1 MLNRS
6 SGQMTA
12 TGTDPL
18 QAAIYCRM
26 SLARFGDTTK
36 VDDQERICREL
47 AAQLGWH
54 VAEVY
59 TDNSISA
66 WNKRVKR
73 PGWLAMLDAVDAGQ
87 INAIITYHGDRL
99 TRQPRDLEKLID
111 LGENKGVRLASPT
124 GTRNLGSRDD
134 RAMLRVIAAFAVN
147 ESDAKSD
154 RQKSQYA
161 RWRLKGRVV
170 TGGRGGRMFGFDTD
184 GVSHFPPDRCSLITR
199 EEVVEPDIVRDVFA
213 RVLAGEAVRHIARDL
228 AARGITTTT
237 GKRMHPLAVRRM
249 ISSPRYA
256 GLMPDGESA
265 AAWEPIVSREDWE
278 TANAFMSG
286 HAYVLTPGHNARR
299 YLLSGLARCGECG
312 HPMQVLA
319 AYTSGAK
326 SRNPGRNVAARYG
339 CLVGECRKV
348 YRNVAHLDAY
358 VTRRTVSRMSHPLN
372 RPARLPATPGVIA
385 EIQALTGERATL
397 EEMVA
402 DHTKG
407 RVHLLLA
414 RLDSVDARLTQLR
427 ELTAADA
434 ASRLIDRYI
443 GISEDEFKGLPL
455 PVRRGIIAA
464 CYTVTVLPA
473 SGRGPG
479 FRDED
484 VRLTPA
490 PGSIPET

>member
-1 MLNRS
+1 
-6 SGQMTA
+6 
-12 TGTDPL
+12 
-18 QAAIYCRM
+18 M

-154 RQKSQYA
+154 RQKDQYA

-184 GVSHFPPDRCSLITR
+184 GVTHFPPNRCSLITR
-199 EEVVEPDIVRDVFA
+199 KEVVEPDIVRDVFA
-213 RVLAGEAVRHIARDL
+213 RVLAGEAVRHIAREL
-228 AARGITTTT
+228 AAAGVTTTA
-237 GKRMHPLAVRRM
+237 GKRIHPLAVRRM
-249 ISSPRYA
+249 IASPRYA
-256 GLMPDGESA
+256 GLMPDGESK
-265 AAWEPIVSREDWE
+265 AAWEPIVTRDDWE
-278 TANAFMSG
+278 TANALMTG
-286 HAYVLTPGHNARR
+286 NAYVLAPGHNARR
-299 YLLSGLARCGECG
+299 YLLSGIARCGACG
-312 HPMQVLA
+312 HPMQVLTG
-319 AYTSGAK
+319 YTSPT
-326 SRNPGRNVAARYG
+326 SGRKVAARYG
-339 CLVGECRKV
+339 CLVMECRKV

-358 VTRRTVSRMSHPLN
+358 VTRRTVSRLNHPLN
-372 RPARLPATPGVIA
+372 PAGRLPASPGVAA
-385 EIQALTGERATL
+385 EIRALTEERAEL
-397 EEMVA
+397 EEMIT

-407 RVHLLLA
+407 RLHLLLG
-414 RLDSVDARLTQLR
+414 RLDSVDARLAQLR

-434 ASRLIDRYI
+434 ASRLTGRHTGI
-443 GISEDEFKGLPL
+443 GEDEFGGLPL
-455 PVRRGIIAA
+455 PVRRALVAA
-464 CYTVTVLPA
+464 CYTVVVLPA

-479 FRDED
+479 FRTED
-484 VRLTPA
+484 VQLTPR
-490 PGSIPET
+490 